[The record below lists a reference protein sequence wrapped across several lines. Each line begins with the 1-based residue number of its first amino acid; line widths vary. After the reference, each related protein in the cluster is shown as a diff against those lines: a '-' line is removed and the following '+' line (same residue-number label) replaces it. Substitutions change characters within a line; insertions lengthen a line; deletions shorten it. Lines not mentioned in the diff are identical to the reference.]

1 MRFEGLIFDMG
12 DVFFD
17 ATPWR
22 RWLTDRLQ
30 SLGVKITYDQLVEK
44 WESLLVD
51 VYCGRADYWKRF
63 DELLASVGLDVKL
76 ARPLAADARDKG
88 KEVQVDRKP
97 FDGVGET
104 LARLKAEGVK
114 LAVLSDTESSG
125 EEVRAGLRQLGLDQY
140 FDAVITSRDIG
151 YAKPAREAYQ
161 AAADALAVAADRC
174 GFVGHD
180 ADELIGAEKAG
191 LCAIAF
197 NCDPALP
204 ADAYIQQFSDLG
216 NLVLGNP

>member
-1 MRFEGLIFDMG
+1 MRFEGLIFDVG

-22 RWLTDRLQ
+22 RWLAGRLQ
-30 SLGVKITYDQLVEK
+30 SLGVKITYDQLVQK

-63 DELLASVGLDVKL
+63 DELLASMGLDVKL
-76 ARPLAADARDKG
+76 ARQLAADARDKG
-88 KEVQVDRKP
+88 KEVRVGLGL
-97 FDGVGET
+97 FDGVART
-104 LARLKAEGVK
+104 LGDLQAAGVK
-114 LAVLSDTESSG
+114 LAVLSDTESD
-125 EEVRAGLRQLGLDQY
+125 EKEVRRMLGSLGIERY
-140 FDAVITSRDIG
+140 FDAVVTSRDIG

-180 ADELIGAEKAG
+180 ADELAGAKKHG
-191 LCAIAF
+191 LCPIAY
-197 NCDPALP
+197 NCDPATA
-204 ADAYIQQFSDLG
+204 ADVRIEQFSDLS
-216 NLVLGNP
+216 NLVLADS

>member
-12 DVFFD
+12 DVFYD

-22 RWLTDRLQ
+22 RWLTGRLQ
-30 SLGVKITYDQLVEK
+30 SLGVEITYDQLVEK

-51 VYCGRADYWKRF
+51 VYCGHGDYWKRF

-76 ARPLAADARDKG
+76 ARPLAADAWGKG
-88 KEVQVDRKP
+88 KEVQVDRKC

-114 LAVLSDTESSG
+114 LAVLSDTESSQ
-125 EEVRAGLRQLGLDQY
+125 EEARAGLRQLGIERY
-140 FDAVITSRDIG
+140 FDAVVTSRDIG

-161 AAADALAVAADRC
+161 AAADALAVAPQRC

-180 ADELIGAEKAG
+180 AGELAGAKKHG
-191 LCAIAF
+191 LCSIAY
-197 NCDPALP
+197 NCDPAVAATA
-204 ADAYIQQFSDLG
+204 ADVYIEQFSDLS
-216 NLVLGNP
+216 NLV